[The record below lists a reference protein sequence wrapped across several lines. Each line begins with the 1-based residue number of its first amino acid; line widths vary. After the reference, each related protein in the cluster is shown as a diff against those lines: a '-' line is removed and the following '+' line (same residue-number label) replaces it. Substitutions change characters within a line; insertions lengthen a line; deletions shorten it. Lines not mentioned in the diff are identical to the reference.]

1 MLTFYPSRIQGR
13 KGSGSATLLLI
24 KIFKGETKVYFI
36 IANAGDL
43 MVIYL
48 FTVSFLLHRLAP
60 DQVVEVRE
68 SDIRMDA
75 DGNPSKYFKN

>member
-1 MLTFYPSRIQGR
+1 
-13 KGSGSATLLLI
+13 
-24 KIFKGETKVYFI
+24 VYFL

-60 DQVVEVRE
+60 DQVLEVKE
-68 SDIRMDA
+68 SDIKVD
-75 DGNPSKYFKN
+75 DEGNPSKYFIVKFKLKIDLI

>member
-1 MLTFYPSRIQGR
+1 
-13 KGSGSATLLLI
+13 
-24 KIFKGETKVYFI
+24 VYFI